1 MPLRTRTLATL
12 VVVGLAVTGCTQ
24 DKLSPAEA
32 RRARVEQRLRRT
44 FSQTQTDCILRRVDT
59 AVLVALDKGGDLE
72 PATPQMFT
80 YSNALAICVTNPD
93 APEASTTTAPA
104 AGSSTT
110 APGDSTATTPTT
122 GG

>member
-1 MPLRTRTLATL
+1 L
-12 VVVGLAVTGCTQ
+12 VVLGLAVTGCTQ

-44 FSQTQTDCILRRVDT
+44 FSQTQTDCILDRVDT
-59 AVLVALDKGGDLE
+59 AVLIALDKGGDLE

-80 YSNALAICVTNPD
+80 YSNALAICVTDPD
-93 APEASTTTAPA
+93 GSTASTTT
-104 AGSSTT
+104 SSTVPGTT
-110 APGDSTATTPTT
+110 APGDATTTTSTTTPTT